1 MGPWKEAGQPFGHQ
15 PEQVILLWILF
26 LKMETA
32 LLDFFFPNQKKI
44 TYVSDFL
51 DFKFKK
57 TMKEIKIVHS
67 PTT

>member
-51 DFKFKK
+51 DFKFK
-57 TMKEIKIVHS
+57 
-67 PTT
+67 